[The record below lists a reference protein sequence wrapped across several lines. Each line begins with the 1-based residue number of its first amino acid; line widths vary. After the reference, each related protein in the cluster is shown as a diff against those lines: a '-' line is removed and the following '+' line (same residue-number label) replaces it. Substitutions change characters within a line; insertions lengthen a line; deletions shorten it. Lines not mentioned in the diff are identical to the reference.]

1 MKPSLTNILI
11 GFVIIGIGV
20 LGGGGGW
27 FYLYK
32 NKQRWWGLLV
42 AIAGVVL
49 FIIGLLA
56 ILEGKDRCNRNDDCT
71 DKKCMTK
78 DKKPGYPLKVLAG
91 DYKCDESS
99 GGGESTGYCY
109 FDSSNINPATHQ
121 PREGW
126 GGQKQCTIDL
136 SKLKGKCG
144 TTMDTK
150 SSKHGAATIA
160 CNLHDETTCNE
171 DTGNKCKYTSIFDQV
186 ASNCKS
192 NTKDADCT
200 GCCTW
205 DHDEKAPY
213 CCSKGNCMIKEYK
226 SKIDQKTRVAKQR
239 LSCTKPDEDSDQ
251 CPSGTEKI
259 TDEVCIH
266 GNLIDGE
273 FAWQSDGVWTK
284 PLRAKCSSL
293 SSCGP
298 GLVPDESKDNKYCL
312 GSTCTAEDASTCC
325 KPGPARPGSGPA

>member
-109 FDSSNINPATHQ
+109 FDGSNINM
-121 PREGW
+121 
-126 GGQKQCTIDL
+126 QCNTYLD
-136 SKLKGKCG
+136 KLKGKCE
-144 TTMDTK
+144 TTMDHSDKDYKKTQEQCQN
-150 SSKHGAATIA
+150 SILQTPDAEQEG
-160 CNLHDETTCNE
+160 
-171 DTGNKCKYTSIFDQV
+171 KCKLQTGCKYSSIYDQV
-186 ASNCKS
+186 ASKCESHANS
-192 NTKDADCT
+192 FDCIDQ
-200 GCCTW
+200 CCEW
-205 DHDEKAPY
+205 DNDGKAPY
-213 CCSKGNCMIKEYK
+213 CCPKDNCMTNGYK
-226 SKIDQKTRVAKQR
+226 DKIDKKTRVASHV

-251 CPSGTEKI
+251 CPSGTGKI
-259 TDEVCIH
+259 NDEVCIH
-266 GNLIDGE
+266 GNLSNGISATKDG
-273 FAWQSDGVWTK
+273 GWT
-284 PLRAKCSSL
+284 
-293 SSCGP
+293 
-298 GLVPDESKDNKYCL
+298 
-312 GSTCTAEDASTCC
+312 ASV
-325 KPGPARPGSGPA
+325 